1 MMHDFEYNRL
11 LTDILLNGVD
21 SDDRTGTGTR
31 SIFGGKMEFDIS
43 ETFPLL
49 TGKRLSW
56 KSIAWELFWFM
67 EGRTNNNWLKERG
80 VSIWNEWADKNGN
93 LGPIYGKN
101 WRCWEKTKYNPIGLG
116 IDRNEITTQEIDQLQ
131 DVVNRL
137 KTNPTDRRLIV
148 SAWNVGDI
156 PDMALPPC
164 HMMYQ
169 FYSRDGWLDCQMYQR
184 SCDMFLGVPYN
195 IASYSLLTY
204 IVAHLTGLRPR
215 RFIWIGGDCHIYR
228 NHFDQ
233 VLTQIRRDVV
243 PSPWLRL
250 VNPPNGLEG
259 WTPDNCVIEGYS
271 PHPAIKAPVAV

>member
-1 MMHDFEYNRL
+1 MWGGMIHDHEYNKL
-11 LTDILLNGVD
+11 LMEIFLDGVD
-21 SDDRTGTGTR
+21 STDRTGVGTC

-43 ETFPLL
+43 ESFPLL

-80 VSIWNEWADKNGN
+80 VSIWDEWAEEDGE
-93 LGPIYGKN
+93 LGPVYGHQ
-101 WRCWEKTKYNPIGLG
+101 WRSWRYTSSGVEL
-116 IDRNEITTQEIDQLQ
+116 DIDQLQ
-131 DVVNRL
+131 DVINRL

-148 SAWNVGDI
+148 SAWNPADI

-204 IVAHLTGLRPR
+204 IVAHLTGLKPR
-215 RFIWIGGDCHIYR
+215 KFIWIGGDCHIYN
-228 NHFDQ
+228 NHMDQ
-233 VLTQIRRDVV
+233 VRTQLRRPYRD
-243 PSPWLRL
+243 SPRLRL
-250 VNPPNGLEG
+250 VNPPAGLEG
-259 WTPDNCVIEGYS
+259 WTPDNCVLEGYN
-271 PHPAIKAPVAV
+271 PHPSIKAPVAV